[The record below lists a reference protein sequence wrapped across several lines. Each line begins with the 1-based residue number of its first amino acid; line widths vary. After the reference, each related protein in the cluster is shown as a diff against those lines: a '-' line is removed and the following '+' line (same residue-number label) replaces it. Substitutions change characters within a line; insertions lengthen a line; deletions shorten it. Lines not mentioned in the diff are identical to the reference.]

1 MHKNHFHVIIKKYLR
16 LDRVNVSATIRS
28 SFIGKFLLTMSN
40 NLYVSS
46 LAWSTTDDSLPAY
59 FATIGVVKSAMV
71 IKDKMSGR
79 SRGFGFVEMETEEAA
94 AEAVT
99 KLNETDLDG
108 RTIRVAIAQP
118 REDRS
123 QA

>member
-1 MHKNHFHVIIKKYLR
+1 
-16 LDRVNVSATIRS
+16 
-28 SFIGKFLLTMSN
+28 MSN

-46 LAWSTTDDSLPAY
+46 LAWATTDDSLRDY
-59 FATIGVVKSAMV
+59 FATLGAVKSAMV

-94 AEAVT
+94 AEAVA